1 MFPKVLSISLLLS
14 VSVLLN
20 GCGEDKTPAAPA
32 ASPTSTSSTQTPI
45 APNRT
50 LTSTAAGTVQLG
62 MSLSE
67 AIAALPNATSNTAA
81 DGEGIEWIE
90 IAVEGK
96 TLMSVLLN
104 EDHTISLIRVFSP
117 QFATPE
123 GVAVGE
129 TVQSA
134 ADKLGGL
141 TGIDF
146 TEIESR
152 EFAKFKDMPDN
163 TDFQVMGK
171 DGMAG
176 VYANGETATVTASPA
191 ATISSIWIMED

>member
-1 MFPKVLSISLLLS
+1 MFPKLLS
-14 VSVLLN
+14 VSLLFSASVLL
-20 GCGEDKTPAAPA
+20 GACGEDKPSPAPV
-32 ASPTSTSSTQTPI
+32 ASPSSTQTQ
-45 APNRT
+45 AASNHT
-50 LTSTAAGTVQLG
+50 LTSTAAGAVQLG

-67 AIAALPNATSNTAA
+67 AIAALPNAASNTAA

-90 IAVEGK
+90 IIVEGE

-117 QFATPE
+117 KFVTPE
-123 GVAVGE
+123 GVAVGA
-129 TVQSA
+129 TLQSA

-141 TGIDF
+141 TEIEF

-163 TDFQVMGK
+163 TEFQVSGK
-171 DGMAG
+171 DDKAG
-176 VYANGETATVTASPA
+176 VYADGYAITAIASPSA
-191 ATISSIWIMED
+191 SISSIWIMQD